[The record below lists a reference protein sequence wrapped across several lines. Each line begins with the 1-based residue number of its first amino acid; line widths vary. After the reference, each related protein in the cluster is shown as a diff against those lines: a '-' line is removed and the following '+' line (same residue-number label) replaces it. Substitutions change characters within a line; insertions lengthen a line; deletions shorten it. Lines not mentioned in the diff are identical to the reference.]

1 MATFS
6 KGFLSQLGQP
16 AMSQSLFNL
25 GSALGSVPGQIK
37 QNQLRKEMA
46 QFDPTTLTGRRG
58 MLELQLQRAK
68 DPQQRLVL
76 GQKISQISK
85 QIEDQDAKEI
95 QDRNVE
101 DLANMIETELED
113 VELAKLVRSGQVSV
127 SQALSKVKEFNQI
140 KQRAIKGKAAQLNYL
155 RSIGLEDS
163 ELMSE
168 VEAGNYE
175 GVNAGSFATLVT
187 NIQKNKKTESLINVL
202 KKRGRKDIANDLE
215 LGIISVSQVNAELK
229 STEPRTT
236 YTNKKEQIFNGQVV
250 FTADVTKPGEDE
262 FTGYLDPE
270 TKQWVRIND
279 PSQFKDIPKEINRT
293 DLNTAAMVLAKD
305 PAYTDLS
312 AAEKEQAQLKFSFRV
327 KQLLANKEVNSTKE
341 AYDQAYEEREEFKK
355 DSWWENIL
363 SVKEQLKNKFGK
375 NKSASYSEL

>member
-1 MATFS
+1 
-6 KGFLSQLGQP
+6 LSQLGQP

-163 ELMSE
+163 ELMGE

-175 GVNAGSFATLVT
+175 GVNPGSFATLVT
-187 NIQKNKKTESLINVL
+187 NIQKNKKIESLSNVL
-202 KKRGRKDIANDLE
+202 KERGREDIANDLE
-215 LGIISVSQVNAELK
+215 LGIISVSQVNSELK

-279 PSQFKDIPKEINRT
+279 PSQFKDMPKKINRT

-305 PAYTDLS
+305 PTYTDLS

-363 SVKEQLKNKFGK
+363 PKFGK
-375 NKSASYSEL
+375 NKSASYGEL

>member
-1 MATFS
+1 M
-6 KGFLSQLGQP
+6 G
-16 AMSQSLFNL
+16 
-25 GSALGSVPGQIK
+25 
-37 QNQLRKEMA
+37 
-46 QFDPTTLTGRRG
+46 
-58 MLELQLQRAK
+58 
-68 DPQQRLVL
+68 
-76 GQKISQISK
+76 
-85 QIEDQDAKEI
+85 
-95 QDRNVE
+95 
-101 DLANMIETELED
+101 
-113 VELAKLVRSGQVSV
+113 
-127 SQALSKVKEFNQI
+127 
-140 KQRAIKGKAAQLNYL
+140 
-155 RSIGLEDS
+155 
-163 ELMSE
+163 E

-175 GVNAGSFATLVT
+175 GVNPGSFATLVT
-187 NIQKNKKTESLINVL
+187 NIQKNKKIESLSNVL
-202 KKRGRKDIANDLE
+202 KERGREDIANDLE
-215 LGIISVSQVNAELK
+215 LGIISVSQVNSELK

-279 PSQFKDIPKEINRT
+279 PSQFKDMPKKINRT

-305 PAYTDLS
+305 PTYTDLS

-363 SVKEQLKNKFGK
+363 PKFGK
-375 NKSASYSEL
+375 NKSASYGEL